1 VYVCYIIAF
10 SAVNFLLCIVCH
22 IIFSAAGLSIFG
34 TVLES
39 VLVLVAASTTA
50 WICPCRLLP
59 PWFVSASLGLV
70 LGACSTLFLAV
81 RA

>member
-1 VYVCYIIAF
+1 MLYNCIFCCQF
-10 SAVNFLLCIVCH
+10 SAVYYVCH

-34 TVLES
+34 TVLAS
-39 VLVLVAASTTA
+39 VLVLVAASTA
-50 WICPCRLLP
+50 AGICPCRLLP

-70 LGACSTLFLAV
+70 LRACSALFLAV